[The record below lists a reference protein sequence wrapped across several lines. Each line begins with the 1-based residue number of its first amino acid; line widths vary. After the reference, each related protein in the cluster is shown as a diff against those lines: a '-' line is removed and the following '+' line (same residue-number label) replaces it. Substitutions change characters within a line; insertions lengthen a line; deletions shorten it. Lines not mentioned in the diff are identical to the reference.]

1 MTTPYNIP
9 ATQHQFEFE
18 IKRSQFICYAA
29 HADHREVAENFIRT
43 IRELHPQARHVC
55 WAYIAGAPNTT
66 IMSMSDDGE
75 PSGTAGRPMLKI
87 LQYSGL
93 GEIAVAVVRYFGGIK
108 LGTGGLQ
115 RAYSDAVSGV
125 LEELPLKLKVPR
137 EHIEFCY
144 DYALESIVRHVLSR
158 YDIDGEQLNY
168 NEQVSIS
175 LQIASTQL
183 DAFTTELTNH
193 CSGAIEIQI
202 KDKV

>member
-1 MTTPYNIP
+1 MMAPYNIP

-29 HADHREVAENFIRT
+29 HTDHREAAENFIQN
-43 IRELHPQARHVC
+43 IRKLHPQARHVC
-55 WAYIAGAPNTT
+55 WAYIAGEPNTT

-125 LEELPLKLKVPR
+125 LEDLPLKLKVPR
-137 EHIEFCY
+137 EQIEFCY

-183 DAFTTELTNH
+183 DAFQTELINH
-193 CSGAIEIQI
+193 CSGAIEIHV

>member
-1 MTTPYNIP
+1 MMAPYNIP

-29 HADHREVAENFIRT
+29 HTDHREAAENFIQT
-43 IRELHPQARHVC
+43 IRKLHPQARHVC
-55 WAYIAGAPNTT
+55 WAYIAGEPNTT

-125 LEELPLKLKVPR
+125 LEDLPLKLKVPR
-137 EHIEFCY
+137 EQIEFCY

-158 YDIDGEQLNY
+158 YDIDGEQLSY

-183 DAFTTELTNH
+183 DAFQTELINH
-193 CSGAIEIQI
+193 CSGAIEIHV

>member
-1 MTTPYNIP
+1 MMAPYNIP

-29 HADHREVAENFIRT
+29 HTDHREAAENFIQN
-43 IRELHPQARHVC
+43 IRKLHPQARHVC
-55 WAYIAGAPNTT
+55 WAYIAGEPNTT

-125 LEELPLKLKVPR
+125 LEDLPLKLKVPR
-137 EHIEFCY
+137 EQIEFCY

-158 YDIDGEQLNY
+158 YDIDGEQLSY

-183 DAFTTELTNH
+183 DAFQTELINH
-193 CSGAIEIQI
+193 CSGAIEIHV